1 MVKFFVNQSSLLS
14 VSSVEADATQQQHS
28 TLHWLALEQLS
39 TSHHRPAAAPSQS
52 QPSHSILGLDLN
64 RNYLI
69 FNIDF
74 GREKVIKPGIF
85 FYKTSYLI
93 YILRNF
99 HGSPYFRTAPGIWWY
114 LVPTGWRFKR
124 LKLTTRWRIITHF
137 KKYYKWRL
145 HTWTWSPAHS
155 TG

>member
-14 VSSVEADATQQQHS
+14 VLSVEADATQQQHS
-28 TLHWLALEQLS
+28 TLHWLALKQLS

-74 GREKVIKPGIF
+74 GREKVIKLGIF
-85 FYKTSYLI
+85 LYKSSYLN

-99 HGSPYFRTAPGIWWY
+99 HVSLYFKTASKIWWY
-114 LVPTGWRFKR
+114 L
-124 LKLTTRWRIITHF
+124 
-137 KKYYKWRL
+137 L
-145 HTWTWSPAHS
+145 HTEPGLAPPPTAGPHS
-155 TG
+155 FAPRPPQ

>member
-14 VSSVEADATQQQHS
+14 VLSVEADATQQQHS
-28 TLHWLALEQLS
+28 TLHWLALKQLS

-74 GREKVIKPGIF
+74 GWEKVIKLGIF
-85 FYKTSYLI
+85 LYKSSYLN

-99 HGSPYFRTAPGIWWY
+99 HVSLYFKTASKIWWY
-114 LVPTGWRFKR
+114 L
-124 LKLTTRWRIITHF
+124 
-137 KKYYKWRL
+137 L
-145 HTWTWSPAHS
+145 HTEPGLAPPPTAGPHS
-155 TG
+155 FAPRPPQ